1 MDGKETVI
9 TKAKS
14 RENYEKIM
22 FCMKAMGGA
31 GSPLFTRYMHIEN
44 ARTGSRIVCTDG
56 KRLHAALVS
65 IRIPAGNY
73 RPEAKDGRVTFGKS
87 ADISFPAWKNVVPDK
102 ADFKGTLELSGL
114 GKGTRAE
121 REEKFSILYC
131 SLLSETGFNVNMG
144 FIKDL
149 PSARWNVF
157 TKKGR
162 NSIVMLKNSE
172 EQNQYAVFVPLAA

>member
-1 MDGKETVI
+1 M
-9 TKAKS
+9 
-14 RENYEKIM
+14 
-22 FCMKAMGGA
+22 
-31 GSPLFTRYMHIEN
+31 
-44 ARTGSRIVCTDG
+44 
-56 KRLHAALVS
+56 
-65 IRIPAGNY
+65 
-73 RPEAKDGRVTFGKS
+73 
-87 ADISFPAWKNVVPDK
+87 PDK
-102 ADFKGTLELSGL
+102 ADFKGTLEFSGL
-114 GKGTRAE
+114 GKGTRTE